1 MGEAY
6 SDSQKD
12 TCEAAVCRKGI
23 SCGCSSMALG
33 VSEAEDFRAIVAKAV
48 ENIAK
53 LTETVNTL
61 ENNFAAQSDKEQAN
75 LNQSNLEAGMSRKER
90 K

>member
-23 SCGCSSMALG
+23 SCGCSSMAL
-33 VSEAEDFRAIVAKAV
+33 SANEAGEFRAILAKAV
-48 ENIAK
+48 ENITK

-61 ENNFAAQSDKEQAN
+61 KNDFAAQCENEQ
-75 LNQSNLEAGMSRKER
+75 LKSV
-90 K
+90 